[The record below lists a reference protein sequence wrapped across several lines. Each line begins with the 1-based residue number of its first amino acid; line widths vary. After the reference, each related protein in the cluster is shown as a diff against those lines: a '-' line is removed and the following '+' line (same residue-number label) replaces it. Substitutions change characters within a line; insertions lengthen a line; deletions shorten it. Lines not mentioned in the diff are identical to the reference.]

1 MRRPR
6 GPGGRFLTAD
16 EVAAMDKEEA
26 EKLAQAGGSAVGKV
40 DAGAKKRKA
49 SDDADGVGHGK
60 RMKTSGTS
68 DDDSPEDDAD
78 NSG

>member
-1 MRRPR
+1 
-6 GPGGRFLTAD
+6 
-16 EVAAMDKEEA
+16 MDKEEA
-26 EKLAQAGGSAVGKV
+26 EKLAQAGGGGEGKS
-40 DAGAKKRKA
+40 DAGGKKRKA
-49 SDDADGVGHGK
+49 SDDAADGVGDVK

>member
-1 MRRPR
+1 M
-6 GPGGRFLTAD
+6 TAD

-26 EKLAQAGGSAVGKV
+26 EKLAQAGGSADGKV
-40 DAGAKKRKA
+40 DTGAKKRKA
-49 SDDADGVGHGK
+49 SDDADGLGDVK